1 MYSCY
6 SFANN
11 QYKRSMDLHNERNH
25 GISACPSLRKITAD
39 LSWSFLYGGAM
50 RYLKGGRLFEYVRLE
65 CVFYADFESVL
76 GCFPHETQLPTMRN
90 MLREKKLPCTVATH
104 CNQAIQVL
112 NGIARWTQSYDLCS
126 RIPAQQHCRPGCL
139 AASSLSSITF
149 LIQGIQGMWTRMN
162 RMNISPRSGTCSV
175 MRHDQYL
182 HRLCHNWNA
191 RR

>member
-1 MYSCY
+1 MALNLCLLFSTWNATPNHERHDSTRKNKATMYSCY

-90 MLREKKLPCTVATH
+90 MLRGKKASMYSCYSLQSSNTSVEWNCTMNAIVWCLLSHPCATAL
-104 CNQAIQVL
+104 Q
-112 NGIARWTQSYDLCS
+112 
-126 RIPAQQHCRPGCL
+126 
-139 AASSLSSITF
+139 
-149 LIQGIQGMWTRMN
+149 TR
-162 RMNISPRSGTCSV
+162 
-175 MRHDQYL
+175 
-182 HRLCHNWNA
+182 
-191 RR
+191 